1 MALHTTFAEVRAD
14 ELVELAEAKKNDG
27 YRFVQMLCVNTEEG
41 IDALYSFMK
50 GDSLE
55 NYTIKGIDAVTQS
68 VPSVTGS
75 FLAAF
80 PFENEAHDLFG
91 LNVTNIAIDFKG
103 GFYKVAMD
111 KPMTVISPAQKAARE
126 KAAKIAAAKA
136 SCAKPSEED
145 LEKKLAGMDPEKA
158 AKVRAAMEAKAKR
171 EAEKAQA
178 EKQAQLEEKLAG
190 MNPEKAAKFRAAME
204 AKAARES
211 AQKGGE

>member
-1 MALHTTFAEVRAD
+1 M
-14 ELVELAEAKKNDG
+14 
-27 YRFVQMLCVNTEEG
+27 
-41 IDALYSFMK
+41 
-50 GDSLE
+50 
-55 NYTIKGIDAVTQS
+55 
-68 VPSVTGS
+68 

-178 EKQAQLEEKLAG
+178 ESRRSLKRSLREWIRKKQPNSVPLWRRRRHAS
-190 MNPEKAAKFRAAME
+190 
-204 AKAARES
+204 S